1 MISYQIY
8 KLLHYAGIMM
18 LFAGLGGILISHYAS
33 AAGIKGKAKMLA
45 MMSHGV
51 GLIFILVAGFGML
64 ARLGITGGLPG
75 WIYAKLAVWLFL
87 GAAAT
92 LAKRK
97 ASNAW
102 MFLALFVFAGVTS
115 AYLAMYKPF

>member
-1 MISYQIY
+1 MISYQVY

-45 MMSHGV
+45 MVAHGV

-64 ARLGITGGLPG
+64 ARLGMTDGLPG
-75 WIYAKLAVWLFL
+75 WIYAKLVIWLFL

-92 LAKRK
+92 LARKK
-97 ASNAW
+97 ASSAW
-102 MFLALFVFAGVTS
+102 FMLALFVLAGVGS
-115 AYLAMYKPF
+115 AYMALYKPF